1 MIKMSLIIKKSNKVD
16 KFFLHT
22 NKSYPSKLKESNL
35 KLN

>member
-1 MIKMSLIIKKSNKVD
+1 MIKMSPIIKKSNKVD
-16 KFFLHT
+16 KFLPHI